1 VKLTNF
7 FPGLAHD
14 ALEQTLPHPVTAKA
28 RDYQGGMTPLHQ
40 HPRAQLIYAG
50 TGVMRVETAAGSWV
64 VPPLRGV
71 WIPAHTDHQVV
82 MLGMVQMRTVY
93 IRTDAAPDL
102 PQSCCL
108 MEVRPLLRELI
119 LALLE
124 EPVDYDRQ
132 GRGGRIAELILGEL
146 RVLPQAALH
155 LPVPAE
161 PRLRKLCRYLMEHP
175 ESQETLESWAD
186 RCAASSRTLARLFQ
200 RETGMSFGH
209 WRQQARLME
218 ALARLGEGEAVA
230 RVAGRLGYRSTSAFT
245 AMFKRALGVEPSRYF
260 ARNAGDAQAPT
271 TTL

>member
-1 VKLTNF
+1 
-7 FPGLAHD
+7 
-14 ALEQTLPHPVTAKA
+14 LEQTLPHPVTAKA

-93 IRTDAAPDL
+93 IRSDAAPDL
-102 PQSCCL
+102 QQSCCL

-124 EPVDYDRQ
+124 EPVDYDRE

-146 RVLPQAALH
+146 RALPQAALH

-260 ARNAGDAQAPT
+260 ARNAGDALAPT